1 MITKYSLLSILVL
14 ILIYNT
20 IGSSICYSQD
30 KEVNYLIIIKSVV
43 PIATSK
49 TTFKTYWLPVIDIS
63 VSGLKYTCKNLYTGL
78 NIDYSRFYIG
88 KWIYLKSRLH
98 IINPNIAFRYD
109 INFLKRLKVS
119 PEASFGYSWMSF
131 TNPVTPSSFVE
142 TFNESGVSLRSG
154 IDITYVFR
162 NNLSLGL
169 NGSYK
174 TIFKKF
180 GNDSLVLYESRAE
193 AYYTAYLNIGISFGF
208 YF

>member
-1 MITKYSLLSILVL
+1 MITKYFLLRILVL
-14 ILIYNT
+14 IFIFNI

-30 KEVNYLIIIKSVV
+30 REANYLIIIKSGV

-63 VSGLKYTCKNLYTGL
+63 VSGLKYTCKSLYTGF

-131 TNPVTPSSFVE
+131 TNPLTPSSFVK
-142 TFNESGVSLRSG
+142 TFNESGVSFRSG
-154 IDITYVFR
+154 IDITYTFR
-162 NNLSLGL
+162 NNLCLGL

-180 GNDSLVLYESRAE
+180 GNDSLILYETRDE
-193 AYYTAYLNIGISFGF
+193 ANYTAYMNIGLCCNI